1 MEICFRKKKF
11 RVKVDDSNERLGQKI
26 RNSELKK
33 IPVMIIIGDKEMES
47 DSLSVRTRKLG
58 DLGSLSQDEF
68 IEKLQTL

>member
-1 MEICFRKKKF
+1 
-11 RVKVDDSNERLGQKI
+11 
-26 RNSELKK
+26 
-33 IPVMIIIGDKEMES
+33 MES